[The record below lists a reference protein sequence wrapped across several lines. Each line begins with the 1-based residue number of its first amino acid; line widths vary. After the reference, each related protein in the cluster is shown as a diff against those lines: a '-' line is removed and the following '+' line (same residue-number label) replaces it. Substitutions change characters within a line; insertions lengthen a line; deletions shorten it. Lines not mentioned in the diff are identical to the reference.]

1 MLFLIVPLNY
11 PCFPVGAFVSVVKP
25 LHTAMFNLF
34 GMESNDEDR
43 PAEPLPP
50 LQAAVDADAVDTIRE
65 LVSTAEPA
73 DLTAALCRSCQH
85 GKTAA
90 AQTLIESGRCD
101 LNAAADGDTPLF
113 LAAKKLEPTIV
124 RLLLQH
130 GADVT
135 VNSLNKSRSPAAAE
149 KPPAYTPLHGVVDE
163 LHRYREEADVS
174 RHEEL
179 MRMLLDAGCDVNA
192 RNFHGETVLLSC
204 LHQEVALV
212 EFLLQ
217 RGADPNNVLNNG
229 NNTMSYLHRP
239 LQHPEWFKALMEHG
253 ARLDVG
259 VDSERGTCLHVY
271 ASVSQ
276 LGDLSLFKPYV
287 LDWNLTDAKGNT
299 LLHAAVKQHRRG
311 SETVSE
317 LLKLGLDVNQRNHAG
332 QQPIHKVGA
341 FGENLRDILEILRAA
356 GADLDAKDYDGRTL
370 LTTSMHGHPH
380 HNARELIAEL
390 VKCGAN
396 INAQD
401 HKGDTVLSYLIE
413 PYNFKSEQVD
423 FLLAQGADPSTVNY
437 EGDTFLHKMAAN
449 LYGQVSD
456 TAILT
461 MIKILET
468 GASPTQTNHKGQTAL
483 HVLCSHISDH
493 IFAAANEGDKYA
505 IDLLLD
511 AGLREALNVPDHQ
524 GIRPIHLAASVS
536 EILVGR
542 LIFHGADTTVTTKD
556 GRNLLHI
563 ASMARQSNT
572 VGMLLDHYA
581 SNGLTSLINAK
592 SEDGRTPLHLACIS
606 GRIETVSLLIAH
618 GADIHIEDKRK
629 WLPLDSCALSIQED
643 QLWQKADDQ
652 GNMFHTVSASGI
664 LADEHERPKI
674 PTRKRQKRENH
685 KNFGWKGE
693 ITSES
698 ATLGVG
704 RIVRLLAQ
712 HGALVPRSE
721 RGHRTSPLWHAVSA
735 ENEEMA
741 AELDKLSKT
750 LGIELERNLT
760 IKDEH
765 CLLRSKHIPEFF
777 KERFKSYII
786 EKDIMEMVLLGHDQE
801 VAQALEENLSTI
813 ENKTA
818 LQGLLILLARWG
830 YPEPFERIGRLML
843 DVDPEWINKSGAVF
857 MGGAMS
863 PSLLA
868 AAQRDLP
875 NLEVI
880 KVMVEKFNADVNVQ
894 FQEDMGVIPKVYYQS
909 TMAQRRQFKPGDTV
923 LHYLAQ
929 GIHWWHEKAIEY
941 LLQHGADPNAR
952 NAQGKTPL
960 CVAVNRGEL
969 AGHRQNEIVRILLD
983 GGADPNIA
991 ATCGYTALA
1000 MSTHSS
1006 QLFHL
1011 LIDNGAYPSEHHPM
1025 ELFSALSDFKEDVV
1039 TALLSMDLDA
1049 NTTTLSDAQPHWHT
1063 QRLRKIPQNKGFVLH
1078 PLLYISMLP
1087 FNEANSRHH
1096 SIRMIRLLLEHGA
1109 DPFLND
1115 SETTS
1120 ILHEIFAD
1128 GGIIQPWMELP
1139 DLDLERRDPRGQT
1152 LLLAASR
1159 SHIGTKG
1166 YACQVPLF
1174 SQRGGRILPYPW
1186 QEGDPTRAMA
1196 LYERG
1201 ANLNAVD
1208 NQGNNVLHNLAGL
1221 KSDHKFA
1228 QDEFRRTM
1236 ALFMEKAPELVD
1248 QVNSLGQTPMLIAE
1262 DLANQ
1267 WAMEILE
1274 KKGSTE
1280 AE

>member
-1 MLFLIVPLNY
+1 
-11 PCFPVGAFVSVVKP
+11 
-25 LHTAMFNLF
+25 MFNLF
-34 GMESNDEDR
+34 GMESDDVDRGIR

-50 LQAAVDADAVDTIRE
+50 LQAAVDADAVDTIRD
-65 LVSTAEPA
+65 LVPTAEPA
-73 DLTAALCRSCQH
+73 DLAAALCRSCQH

-101 LNAAADGDTPLF
+101 LNAAANGDTPLF
-113 LAAKKLEPTIV
+113 LAAKKHEPTIV
-124 RLLLQH
+124 RLLLQN

-135 VNSLNKSRSPAAAE
+135 VNSLNKSRSPAATE

-163 LHRYREEADVS
+163 LHRYRGEADVS
-174 RHEEL
+174 RLEEL
-179 MRMLLDAGCDVNA
+179 MRMILDAGCDVNG
-192 RNFHGETVLLSC
+192 RDFHGQTVLLSC

-217 RGADPNNVLNNG
+217 RGADPNVVINNG
-229 NNTMSYLHRP
+229 TNTMSYFHNP

-253 ARLDVG
+253 ACLDVG
-259 VDSERGTCLHVY
+259 VGSERGTCLHAY
-271 ASVSQ
+271 ASKIQ

-287 LDWNLTDAKGNT
+287 SDWNLTDAKGNT
-299 LLHAAVKQHRRG
+299 LLHTAVKHHHRG
-311 SETVSE
+311 SVTVSE

-341 FGENLRDILEILRAA
+341 FGENLRDILDILLAA
-356 GADLDAKDYDGRTL
+356 GANLEAKDYDGCTP
-370 LTTSMHGHPH
+370 LTKTMHGHPH
-380 HNARELIAEL
+380 HNSRELIAEL
-390 VKCGAN
+390 VKRGAN

-401 HKGDTVLSYLIE
+401 HKGNTVLSYIIE
-413 PYNFKSEQVD
+413 PYNFKSEHLD
-423 FLLAQGADPSTVNY
+423 FLLAQGADPTTVNY
-437 EGDTFLHKMAAN
+437 KGDTFLHKMAAN
-449 LYGQVSD
+449 LYGQDSD
-456 TAILT
+456 TAIMT
-461 MIKILET
+461 MIKILER
-468 GASPTQTNHKGQTAL
+468 GASPTQTNHTGQTPL
-483 HVLCSHISDH
+483 HVLCSHVSDH
-493 IFAAANEGDKYA
+493 LFAAANEGDKSA

-511 AGLREALNVPDHQ
+511 AGLREALNIPDHQ

-542 LIFHGADTTVTTKD
+542 LIFHGSDTTVTTKD

-572 VGMLLDHYA
+572 VGMLLDHY
-581 SNGLTSLINAK
+581 SSKDLTCLINAK

-606 GRIETVSLLIAH
+606 GRIETVSLLLAH
-618 GADIHIEDKRK
+618 GADIRIEDKTK
-629 WLPLDSCALSIQED
+629 WLPLDSCALSIEED
-643 QLWQKADDQ
+643 QLWQKADDH
-652 GNMFHTVSASGI
+652 GNMFHTVFAAGI
-664 LADEHERPKI
+664 LADDHERPKI
-674 PTRKRQKRENH
+674 PPRKNEKRENH
-685 KNFGWKGE
+685 KQFGWKGE

-712 HGALVPRSE
+712 HGALVPKSE
-721 RGHRTSPLWHAVSA
+721 MEHRNSPLWHAVSK

-741 AELDKLSKT
+741 VELDRLSKT
-750 LGIELERNLT
+750 LGIELESHLSIQAER
-760 IKDEH
+760 
-765 CLLRSKHIPEFF
+765 CLLRSKHIPELFN
-777 KERFKSYII
+777 ERFKSYIHD
-786 EKDIMEMVLLGHDQE
+786 KGIMEMVLLGHDQE
-801 VAQALEENLSTI
+801 VAQALEENLNTI
-813 ENKTA
+813 ENKSA
-818 LQGLLILLARWG
+818 LQGVLILLARWG
-830 YPEPFERIGRLML
+830 YPELFERIGRLML
-843 DVDPEWINKSGAVF
+843 DVDPEWINKSGKVF

-880 KVMVEKFNADVNVQ
+880 KVMVETFHADVNVQ

-909 TMAQRRQFKPGDTV
+909 TMAQRRQFKPGYTV

-952 NAQGKTPL
+952 DAQGKTPL
-960 CVAVNRGEL
+960 CVAVSRGEL

-1006 QLFHL
+1006 HVFRL
-1011 LIDNGAYPSEHHPM
+1011 LIDNGAYPSDHHPM

-1039 TALLSMDLDA
+1039 TALLGMDLDA

-1063 QRLRKIPQNKGFVLH
+1063 QRLLKIPQNQGFVLH

-1087 FNEANSRHH
+1087 FNEANSRNH

-1109 DPFLND
+1109 DPFLHDNQ
-1115 SETTS
+1115 TTS

-1159 SHIGTKG
+1159 SNIGTNG

-1174 SQRGGRILPYPW
+1174 SQRGGRIIPHPW
-1186 QEGDPTRAMA
+1186 EEGDSTRSMA

-1201 ANLNAVD
+1201 ANLTVVD
-1208 NQGNNVLHNLAGL
+1208 NEGNNVLHNLAGV
-1221 KSDHKFA
+1221 KSNEKLA

-1236 ALFMEKAPELVD
+1236 ALFIEKAPELVD
-1248 QVNSLGQTPMLIAE
+1248 QVNSLGQTPLLIAE

-1267 WAMEILE
+1267 WAMEVLE
-1274 KKGSTE
+1274 KKGSME
-1280 AE
+1280 EE